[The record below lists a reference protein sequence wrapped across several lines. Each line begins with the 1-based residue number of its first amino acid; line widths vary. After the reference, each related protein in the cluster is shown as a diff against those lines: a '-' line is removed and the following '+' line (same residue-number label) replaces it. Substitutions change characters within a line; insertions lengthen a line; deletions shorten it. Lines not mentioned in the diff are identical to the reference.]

1 MEKIMVVDDEV
12 ALVSLLTQMLEKEG
26 FEVIQAHSGKEC
38 LEKLE
43 VERPDLILLDI
54 MMPGLSGWEVLEE
67 IGKREDLNSIPV
79 CMLTVKDLTEDTL
92 TKESIKGL
100 IDYVTKP
107 FSREALISRIRG
119 NLKAIAKIK
128 EVKDRLLEI
137 DPSSAE
143 EYERL
148 MKLERLHQNLLATL
162 RHTLEEVKVGRVIGD
177 VVAIDRLIEN
187 ELNLINLYEKR
198 KSDLEALLNS

>member
-1 MEKIMVVDDEV
+1 MEKIMVVDDEA
-12 ALVSLLTQMLEKEG
+12 ALLSLVTQMLEKEG
-26 FEVIQAHSGKEC
+26 FEVVQAHGGREC

-43 VERPDLILLDI
+43 HERPDLILLDI

-107 FSREALISRIRG
+107 FSREALISRVRG
-119 NLKAIAKIK
+119 NLEALVKIR
-128 EVKDRLLEI
+128 EVKDRLLDI

-162 RHTLEEVKVGRVIGD
+162 RHTLEEVKVGKVMGD
-177 VVAIDRLIEN
+177 AVAIDRLIKN
-187 ELNLINLYEKR
+187 ELNLITLYEKR